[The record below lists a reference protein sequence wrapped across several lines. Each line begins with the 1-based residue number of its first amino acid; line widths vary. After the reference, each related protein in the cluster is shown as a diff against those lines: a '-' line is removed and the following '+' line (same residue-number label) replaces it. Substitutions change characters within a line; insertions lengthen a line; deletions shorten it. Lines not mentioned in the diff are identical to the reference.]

1 MIENIIKKMEKKE
14 RKTVSF
20 VALGPGDPELITLKA
35 LKALKEADIIFA
47 PSTEKSID
55 IYKSRSKSI
64 LLALGIDE
72 DKILLFNVTMSK
84 NRAEVKL
91 NYDSAALQIAEYYQK
106 GLNIAV
112 TAEGDSGFYSSIQY
126 INDRLLEVN
135 IPTSR
140 LEGIPA
146 FISCGA
152 LANIHV
158 VKLEEKLIVIPGI
171 TTVEELSRF
180 IEAGD
185 SVVIMKPSL
194 CEGVIKDVMHSKK
207 DTKFHY
213 FENVGVE
220 NKEFYTVDSREIDN
234 RKFPYFSLLIIQK

>member
-1 MIENIIKKMEKKE
+1 MEKKE

-20 VALGPGDPELITLKA
+20 VALGPGDPDLITLKA

-47 PSTEKSID
+47 PSTEKSVD

-72 DKILLFNVTMSK
+72 EKIALFDVTMSK
-84 NRAEVKL
+84 DRTKVKL
-91 NYDSAALQIAEYYQK
+91 NYDAASLQIAEYYNK
-106 GLNIAV
+106 GFKVAV

-126 INDRLLEVN
+126 INDRLLAMD

-140 LEGIPA
+140 IEGIPA

-171 TTVEELSRF
+171 TSVEELSQY

-194 CEGVIKDVMHSKK
+194 CESVIKEVMHSIK
-207 DTKFHY
+207 DTLFHY

-220 NKEFYTVDSREIDN
+220 DKEFYTTATEAIDV
-234 RKFPYFSLLIIQK
+234 RKFPYFSLLIIQKQLS